1 MRVLVTRPAPDAAR
15 TAEELAR
22 RGHHPV
28 VAPLLLVEALG
39 MQAAAGEIPPGGIAA
54 LAVTS
59 PRTAALIGPEHR
71 AAWAGLPVFSV
82 GDRTAAAMRDAG
94 FHDVRS
100 AAGDVRALG
109 RLIVAAGLAPGAPIL
124 SLGGEERAGDLAGL
138 VSGAGLH
145 VVEHALYR
153 MIPAPALPAILVEA
167 LDAAGPG
174 AALHYSP
181 RSAATFVRLVAT
193 AGLQAKAGGLVHLCL
208 SEAVAGPLR
217 RSGYADIRVAARP
230 DEAAL
235 LDLLR
240 H

>member
-1 MRVLVTRPAPDAAR
+1 MRVLVTRPEPDATR

-22 RGHHPV
+22 RGHDPV
-28 VAPLLLVEALG
+28 VAPLLLVEPLG
-39 MQAAAGEIPPGGIAA
+39 LRPTAGQIPTGGIAA

-71 AAWAGLPVFSV
+71 AAWARLPVFTV
-82 GDRTAAAMRDAG
+82 GDRTAAAMSGAG

-100 AAGDVRALG
+100 AAGDVQALG
-109 RLIVAAGLAPGAPIL
+109 RLIAAAGLAPGALIL

-138 VSGAGLH
+138 VAAARLD

-153 MIPAPALPAILVEA
+153 MIPAASLPAILVEA
-167 LDAAGPG
+167 LDAAGPA

-193 AGLQAKAGGLVHLCL
+193 AGQQARAERLTHLCL
-208 SEAVAGPLR
+208 SNAVAGPLR
-217 RSGYADIRVAARP
+217 RGGYADIRVAARP

-235 LDLLR
+235 LDLLD